1 MINFLG
7 YEVDDDK
14 MKGLSLAILG
24 ALIVA
29 ILIMCFVYFLDVILG
44 LAIFIG
50 IGIIIGLV
58 LLGFFVFI
66 VMFIALF
73 YYLSV
78 KKPKVEPGEYKLEE
92 VKGKK

>member
-1 MINFLG
+1 
-7 YEVDDDK
+7 VDDDK

-44 LAIFIG
+44 LTIFIG

-73 YYLSV
+73 YYLAV
-78 KKPKVEPGEYKLEE
+78 KKSMVEPGEYKLEE